1 MTTRP
6 TAERIEEI
14 RSGLHTEFHV
24 HWGFEL
30 LCEIDALRAERDEAR
45 RKHAI
50 AQRRFQ
56 QAESACMKFQRE
68 WDAAGGPRGGNFGRG
83 LLAVYARKLEKEKE
97 AAEADAK
104 LAAATA
110 RSAKAQRALTEV
122 ESGIRALREEIA
134 RNGVR

>member
-1 MTTRP
+1 MSSHASTTQAPRP
-6 TAERIEEI
+6 ARFLATVAASIALAALAGCATTANAPVEQVAVA
-14 RSGLHTEFHV
+14 RSAV
-24 HWGFEL
+24 NDAAAADSAQYAPVEL
-30 LCEIDALRAERDEAR
+30 RSAQEKLDKANVAMADRAYDEAR
-45 RKHAI
+45 R
-50 AQRRFQ
+50 
-56 QAESACMKFQRE
+56 
-68 WDAAGGPRGGNFGRG
+68 
-83 LLAVYARKLEKEKE
+83 YAE